1 MKMLDVKVEGIMYQ
15 SLIDTGSTHCLISIE
30 SFRKLG
36 LTCFT
41 PISMIMKVARSSLKN
56 NIIGSI
62 DLSIELATD
71 GPNPFVHKMSF
82 LIAHH
87 FNGYDMILGA
97 DFLLNSLHV
106 MAITPYTI
114 MLYEKDRTVCAPFVS
129 KNETNKSV
137 LTSNCEAF
145 ALPVGK
151 TADIKIKCPSDVIVG
166 NLEKFTPLVTFLS
179 KGLLVEKIYK
189 EKNANNCTL
198 SLRNVGTHR
207 VEIDRD
213 CPVGILEMSEN
224 PEDPRVFLLS
234 PNCPLCVIFLRQNQ
248 RVKKILNST
257 LKSCIVLR
265 GAEAPIVTHPTKNQ
279 AI

>member
-1 MKMLDVKVEGIMYQ
+1 
-15 SLIDTGSTHCLISIE
+15 
-30 SFRKLG
+30 
-36 LTCFT
+36 
-41 PISMIMKVARSSLKN
+41 MIMKVAGSSLKN

-87 FNGYDMILGA
+87 INGYDMILGA
-97 DFLLNSLHV
+97 DFLLNPLHV

-114 MLYEKDRTVCAPFVS
+114 MLYEKDRTVCVPFLS
-129 KNETNKSV
+129 KNTVNKSV

-151 TADIKIKCPSDVIVG
+151 TADIKIQCPSDVIVG

-179 KGLLVEKIYK
+179 KGLLVEKMYK
-189 EKNANNCTL
+189 ERNANSCTL
-198 SLRNVGTHR
+198 SLRNVGTYR

-224 PEDPRVFLLS
+224 PEDPPCFLTIPESEVGSAIFSGGTLS
-234 PNCPLCVIFLRQNQ
+234 LECYLLFYV
-248 RVKKILNST
+248 
-257 LKSCIVLR
+257 
-265 GAEAPIVTHPTKNQ
+265 H
-279 AI
+279 